1 MRTLADASHKHFADL
16 FVAIERCVFFL
27 QGTRVEIEWPFEG
40 VSVGCPAPGTTLSF
54 PVAGMFFPGIDFC
67 A

>member
-27 QGTRVEIEWPFEG
+27 QGARVEIEWPFED
-40 VSVGCPAPGTTLSF
+40 VSVGCPAPGVHLKLPCSGDVF
-54 PVAGMFFPGIDFC
+54 SWN
-67 A
+67 